1 MVKYLSTLLN
11 KYFNILKYFGYNRY
25 ISVDKILVVS
35 FIQETI
41 DEDMC
46 YVSDEDKLDMRNALS
61 CIYGS
66 ECLFPF
72 PDKKAGNSIGCNGK
86 SL

>member
-11 KYFNILKYFGYNRY
+11 KYFNILKYFGYKRY

-46 YVSDEDKLDMRNALS
+46 YVSDEDKLLNVLRDLEELYIIN
-61 CIYGS
+61 
-66 ECLFPF
+66 
-72 PDKKAGNSIGCNGK
+72 KKVYLEIDLNPSRI
-86 SL
+86 